1 MKQHPVVNVSLL
13 VITASS
19 LLFGMGSYLSK
30 EREIRHRMSVEE
42 SLIRATREKLLVEKE
57 LETQNGKTDILER
70 QLLSMQRT
78 NRFTLSRLR
87 GLERR
92 FSTLQKDNRSLE
104 SKLTSLKNRLQ
115 FASSEKENP
124 LQEVDLGQ
132 IVVSATPNLE
142 GKVIAINRPF
152 QFVVVDLGNHQNLSV
167 GTVLSIYRDKDFIG
181 RIQVEEVR
189 ETVAACRILPQW
201 TRRDIQ
207 ENDLVK
213 EL

>member
-1 MKQHPVVNVSLL
+1 MKHHPAVNVFLL
-13 VITASS
+13 IVTASS
-19 LLFGMGSYLSK
+19 LLFGIGSYFSK
-30 EREIRHRMSVEE
+30 EREMRRRISVEE
-42 SLIRATREKLLVEKE
+42 SFIRSTRQKLLAEKE
-57 LETQNGKTDILER
+57 LETEKGKTAILER
-70 QLLSMQRT
+70 ELLSMQRT
-78 NRFTLSRLR
+78 NRFTLVRLR

-92 FSTLQKDNRSLE
+92 FSILQKDNRSLVSE
-104 SKLTSLKNRLQ
+104 VASFRNRFQ
-115 FASSEKENP
+115 VASSEKQGP
-124 LQEVDLGQ
+124 PQEVDLGQ

-142 GKVIAINRPF
+142 GKVIAVNHPF

-167 GTVLSIYRDKDFIG
+167 GSVLSIYRDKDFIG

-201 TRRDIQ
+201 TRQEIQ

>member
-1 MKQHPVVNVSLL
+1 MKHHPLVSLSL
-13 VITASS
+13 SVITASS
-19 LLFGMGSYLSK
+19 LLFGIGSYLSK
-30 EREIRHRMSVEE
+30 EREVRHRMSVEE
-42 SLIRATREKLLVEKE
+42 SLIRATRGKLLAEKE
-57 LETQNGKTDILER
+57 LETQKGKAALLER

-78 NRFTLSRLR
+78 NRFTLSRIR

-92 FSTLQKDNRSLE
+92 FSVLQKDNRSLE
-104 SKLTSLKNRLQ
+104 SQLVSLKDRLQ
-115 FASSEKENP
+115 FTGSEKENP

-142 GKVIAINRPF
+142 GKVIAVNHPF

-189 ETVAACRILPQW
+189 ETVAACRVLPQW
-201 TRRDIQ
+201 TRQDIQ